1 MTIRDFPA
9 IESAVRL
16 HDRAEMYHRRQ
27 AMLDRALGRDPEA
40 NETARDEHHRAVT
53 ALTREVLVVRRV
65 A

>member
-1 MTIRDFPA
+1 MNLRDFPA
-9 IESAVRL
+9 IETAVRF

-27 AMLDRALGRDPEA
+27 ALLDRAMGRDPEA
-40 NETARDEHHRAVT
+40 NEQARDDHHRAVT